1 MVGQPA
7 RIPAVNSAYISGV
20 LQPSPSSEPVTE
32 AKNPCKDDHLGYDGD
47 SYYSYYEYESP
58 NDPCTTV
65 ATTTEDRNKK
75 TNAVAPIRT
84 KNCRFCRLY

>member
-32 AKNPCKDDHLGYDGD
+32 AKNPCKDDHLGYDGY
-47 SYYSYYEYESP
+47 SYSYYEYESP